1 MKQSMHRI
9 QTRALGIAALFVCVT
24 GCATTIDL
32 APLVDAR
39 ALETADAMGFLP
51 ESVEQGRLLYITSC
65 TKCHSPEPV
74 TRYSLERWGGI
85 LPRMA
90 DEADLDEN
98 AEQAV
103 SAYIKV
109 ILGVQETPG

>member
-1 MKQSMHRI
+1 MKQSMHHI
-9 QTRALGIAALFVCVT
+9 QSRALGIAALSVCVS

-32 APLVDAR
+32 APLVDER
-39 ALETADAMGFLP
+39 AIETANAMGFSP
-51 ESVEQGRLLYITSC
+51 ESIEQGRLLYITSC
-65 TKCHSPEPV
+65 AKCHSPEPV

-90 DEADLDEN
+90 EQADLDNE

-109 ILGVQETPG
+109 ILGVQGTPG

>member
-1 MKQSMHRI
+1 MKQSLQHI
-9 QTRALGIAALFVCVT
+9 QTRALGIAILSGCVM

-32 APLVDAR
+32 APLVDER
-39 ALETADAMGFLP
+39 AIETANAMGFSP
-51 ESVEQGRLLYITSC
+51 QTVKHGRLLYITSC
-65 TKCHSPEPV
+65 VRCHSPEPV
-74 TRYSLERWGGI
+74 TRYSLERWNGI

-90 DEADLDEN
+90 EQAGLDEK

-109 ILGVQETPG
+109 ILGVQGTPG